1 MKKKTYTRQ
10 TYMSTPENVKDFDR
24 MGHILKAQRPNYDK
38 LKQSGGWSVV
48 IKFETLVSQS
58 CFSPFGA
65 LCDNLGFLAPLLS
78 SPVRKKK
85 RINFGVSVICETLG
99 SFVKLRLEK

>member
-38 LKQSGGWSVV
+38 LKQSGGD
-48 IKFETLVSQS
+48 I
-58 CFSPFGA
+58 
-65 LCDNLGFLAPLLS
+65 NL
-78 SPVRKKK
+78 RH
-85 RINFGVSVICETLG
+85 
-99 SFVKLRLEK
+99 